1 MKLFGTS
8 VLIIGSLLVLFL
20 LDYAV
25 SNSVDKKG
33 YRKGNN
39 IFYEQYTKKDTQV
52 VPLQDIRRSNYTII
66 PKVTYDEDG
75 IPEYDNDYDR
85 YYYGSDYTGGSYS
98 GGK

>member
-1 MKLFGTS
+1 MKVFGTS

-20 LDYAV
+20 LDYTV
-25 SNSVDKKG
+25 SNSVTKKG
-33 YRKGNN
+33 YRKGKST
-39 IFYEQYTKKDTQV
+39 FSEQYIKSDSQV
-52 VPLQDIRRSNYTII
+52 IPLQDIRRSNYTII

-75 IPEYDNDYDR
+75 EPEYDNDYDR